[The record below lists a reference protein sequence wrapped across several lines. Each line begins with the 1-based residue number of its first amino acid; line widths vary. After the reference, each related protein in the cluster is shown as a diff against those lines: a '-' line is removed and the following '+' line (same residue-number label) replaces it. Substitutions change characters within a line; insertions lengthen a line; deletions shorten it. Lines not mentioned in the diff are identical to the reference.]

1 MFRDIW
7 SNLNQAFFGLL
18 FTPSP
23 KGHGHKMTSH
33 QKTLLC
39 MTLSQGVSKD
49 SGYWD
54 YALLMFYDEVLHAV
68 FLSGLTA
75 LTNFGW
81 AERTAVLVAGA
92 LDVADAPTLL
102 NSVRGVGLLFV
113 SFGRN
118 LTLVAVATL
127 LFALPGLLGALGAY

>member
-1 MFRDIW
+1 
-7 SNLNQAFFGLL
+7 
-18 FTPSP
+18 
-23 KGHGHKMTSH
+23 
-33 QKTLLC
+33 

-54 YALLMFYDEVLHAV
+54 YAMLMFYDEVLHAV

-81 AERTAVLVAGA
+81 VERTAVSVAGV
-92 LDVADAPTLL
+92 LDVANAPTLL
-102 NSVRGVGLLFV
+102 NSVRGVGLFFV

-118 LTLVAVATL
+118 LSLVVVATSL
-127 LFALPGLLGALGAY
+127 LALPGHLGALGAS